1 MIASLY
7 TVFITRERHHCHS
20 VSHRLCSGVGWD
32 LSLRRLALCL
42 RCICHKVLL
51 PHEGSF
57 PLPCSE
63 WWHGAQKNKK
73 IRPNPYD
80 TKVKKKLRKLQLTPG
95 FPNPAVADAYL
106 KPVVDE
112 SKGSF
117 LWGKPD
123 LEKIREYPFPSS
135 NLRNIKSNMCFGLKL
150 MGHELGSVFFFQI
163 FHQLRCSF
171 LFLSLSP

>member
-1 MIASLY
+1 MAKL
-7 TVFITRERHHCHS
+7 
-20 VSHRLCSGVGWD
+20 
-32 LSLRRLALCL
+32 RLALCL
-42 RCICHKVLL
+42 WCISYKVSLL
-51 PHEGSF
+51 HEDWF
-57 PLPCSE
+57 PLPCRE
-63 WWHGAQKNKK
+63 WWHEAQENKK

-123 LEKIREYPFPSS
+123 LDKIREYPFPSS
-135 NLRNIKSNMCFGLKL
+135 DTGNIKANVCVGLKPTK
-150 MGHELGSVFFFQI
+150 HELGS
-163 FHQLRCSF
+163 
-171 LFLSLSP
+171 LFS

>member
-1 MIASLY
+1 MGLQSLTWPSACMCIHY
-7 TVFITRERHHCHS
+7 FILPLGKTQRSC
-20 VSHRLCSGVGWD
+20 GWT
-32 LSLRRLALCL
+32 LSLALCL
-42 RCICHKVLL
+42 WCISYKVSLL
-51 PHEGSF
+51 HEDWF
-57 PLPCSE
+57 PLPCRE
-63 WWHGAQKNKK
+63 WWHEAQENKK

-123 LEKIREYPFPSS
+123 LDKIREYPFPSS
-135 NLRNIKSNMCFGLKL
+135 DTGNIKANVCVGLKPTK
-150 MGHELGSVFFFQI
+150 HELGS
-163 FHQLRCSF
+163 
-171 LFLSLSP
+171 LFS